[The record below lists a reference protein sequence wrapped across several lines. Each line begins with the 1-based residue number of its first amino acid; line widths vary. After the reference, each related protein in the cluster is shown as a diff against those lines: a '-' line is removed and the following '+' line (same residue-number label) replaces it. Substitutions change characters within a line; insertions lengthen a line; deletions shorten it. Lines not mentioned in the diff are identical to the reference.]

1 MSERL
6 FWLDL
11 KSLHGLDT
19 HQLATV
25 ARQADEFEARYE
37 AREREAVAQVFGVI
51 AMAARSLMKR
61 PAPGRHGGV
70 IHHDPTAPT
79 PHRVDDIGTIVA
91 ANAGPPSG

>member
-1 MSERL
+1 LDEERL

-19 HQLATV
+19 HQLTTV

-51 AMAARSLMKR
+51 AMAARS
-61 PAPGRHGGV
+61 GGWLSV
-70 IHHDPTAPT
+70 TYEQLLAAARTLAQPLATARG
-79 PHRVDDIGTIVA
+79 HRFTVQA
-91 ANAGPPSG
+91 RSSLLYF